1 MSGESFCSLLI
12 VAFSLRNDRSKSNG
26 SPFVCCVLL
35 NSLLETKET
44 NLKGFSCF
52 LRIVA
57 FSFSSNSH
65 KSRGVPLFSNKSLGI
80 LCFLCI
86 VAFSLRYDNDKS

>member
-1 MSGESFCSLLI
+1 MSGESFCSLRI
-12 VAFSLRNDRSKSNG
+12 VTFSLRNDRSKSNG
-26 SPFVCCVLL
+26 SPFVRCVLL

-57 FSFSSNSH
+57 FSLSTNSH
-65 KSRGVPLFSNKSLGI
+65 KS
-80 LCFLCI
+80 
-86 VAFSLRYDNDKS
+86 